1 MKTYGGFEQL
11 RGNVLAAQRVSANKT
26 LLDRQLSQPTGC
38 IAGGTGDVDLRRLGY
53 GADELKQHVLV
64 QRGINGL
71 TTGAVTINLDPQTY
85 KPGSYLIET
94 HQGTSTWGQS
104 RLEHSTPFL
113 STQAP
118 STGVCGPGLPAAV
131 TVTCNVYDPI
141 TTSCPSIPWP

>member
-1 MKTYGGFEQL
+1 MRMQGGFEQFQ
-11 RGNVLAAQRVSANKT
+11 GQVTAARRVAANKT

-38 IAGGTGDVDLRRLGY
+38 IAGGTGDEDLRRLGY

-71 TTGAVTINLDPQTY
+71 TCGAVTLNLDPQTY

-94 HQGTSTWGQS
+94 HQGTSSWGQS

-113 STQAP
+113 STI
-118 STGVCGPGLPAAV
+118 PAFGRWSMRTLV
-131 TVTCNVYDPI
+131 NPLRSFKVQRL
-141 TTSCPSIPWP
+141 